1 VSTYRKGSTTSEDV
15 GAPISES
22 HKKSSASAL
31 KWSVA
36 FATLV
41 LLGALGSLVG
51 ANAVS
56 NSEKTHSLKDFS
68 TSSSQIAATLRLTI
82 EHEQDL
88 VDSTESL
95 LLGNPHA
102 TETQF
107 RAWAN
112 DLRVLKQ
119 YPGLTGLE
127 VINYVTTSQVGAYL
141 ERASKTA
148 KGVPTVELLGLRP
161 FYCFSPLAIAKRG
174 EHVAPYS
181 VDFCDGPTTS
191 FITGPRSSGQ
201 SEIMPY
207 QYLGRETI
215 EFGTP
220 IYGGGVVPSTVA
232 ARERKFV
239 EIIALNLVPTVIL
252 HAALVGHQGFAIALS
267 YHGPSSTLVFHQ
279 GVIPRGAQTASI
291 NIEDG
296 WTVRTFA
303 VRAPSGLLGDGSAP
317 VVLFGGLALSLLLA
331 TVIYLLGTGR
341 SRSMLLVGE
350 RTEQLQHQAL
360 HDILTG
366 LPNRAL
372 IVDRIEQLLE
382 RNRRHETQGAAL
394 YIDLDDFKNV
404 NDSLGHGV
412 GDNLLISVAQRMK
425 SALRGADTIGR
436 MGGDEFVVL
445 VDGGNDEAGPDHVAH
460 RLLDVMRQPL
470 YVEGANGPL
479 TVNVSIGVAIG
490 DRNNADEL
498 LRDAGVAL
506 YQAKAMGK
514 NQFVVFDDEMRDDVG
529 RRISLEF
536 DLRSALADR
545 QFYLAY
551 QPIYNLED
559 LSIVGVE
566 ALLRWRHP
574 IQGVV
579 QPNEFIPILEKTG
592 AIREV
597 GAWVLNEAC
606 SQMVQWH
613 ALGNAL
619 DMSVNVSARQLDDEL
634 FVSQVSNALIA
645 SGLDA
650 TSLIIEMTETAL
662 MQDINSSVARLEEI
676 RALGVRIAIDDFG
689 TGYSSLSHL
698 RQIPVDSL
706 KIDQSFT
713 AALTTSDESKALVKT
728 FIQLGKDLGLGTVAE
743 GVETMS
749 QVELLR
755 ENNVGQVQGYLF
767 SRPLDPEAF
776 EVLLFEQQRTIESFV
791 PPMHS

>member
-1 VSTYRKGSTTSEDV
+1 
-15 GAPISES
+15 
-22 HKKSSASAL
+22 
-31 KWSVA
+31 
-36 FATLV
+36 V
-41 LLGALGSLVG
+41 LLGALGSIVA
-51 ANAVS
+51 ANSVS
-56 NSEKTHSLKDFS
+56 NSEESHNAKDFS

-82 EHEQDL
+82 QHEKDL
-88 VDSTESL
+88 VASTESL
-95 LLGNPHA
+95 LLGNPNA
-102 TETQF
+102 TEGQF
-107 RAWAN
+107 KTWAN

-127 VINYVTTSQVGAYL
+127 VINYVTTAQVGAYL
-141 ERASKTA
+141 ERASKRV
-148 KGVPTVELLGLRP
+148 KDVPTVELLGLRP

-174 EHVAPYS
+174 KRDAPYS

-191 FITGPRSSGQ
+191 FITGPRSSGE

-220 IYGGGVVPSTVA
+220 IYRGGVVPSTVA
-232 ARERKFV
+232 AREHKFV
-239 EIIALNLVPTVIL
+239 EIIALNLVPNVIL
-252 HAALVGHQGFAIALS
+252 RAALVGHQGFAIALS

-279 GVIPRGAQTASI
+279 GAIPRNAQTSSI
-291 NIEDG
+291 DVEDG

-303 VRAPSGLLGDGSAP
+303 VTAPSGLLGDGSASI
-317 VVLFGGLALSLLLA
+317 VLFGGVALSLLLGS
-331 TVIYLLGTGR
+331 VIFLLGTGR

-372 IVDRIEQLLE
+372 IADRIEQLLE
-382 RNRRHETQGAAL
+382 RNRRHETHGAAL

-412 GDNLLISVAQRMK
+412 GDNLLIAVAQQMK

-445 VDGGNDEAGPDHVAH
+445 VDGGHDEAGPDHVAQ

-470 YVEGANGPL
+470 FVEGATGPL
-479 TVNVSIGVAIG
+479 TVHVSVGVAVG
-490 DRNNADEL
+490 DRSSAGEL
-498 LRDAGVAL
+498 LRDADVAL

-514 NQFVVFDDEMRDDVG
+514 NQYVVFDDEMRDDIG
-529 RRISLEF
+529 RRIALEF
-536 DLRSALADR
+536 DLRSALTER

-559 LSIVGVE
+559 LAIVGVE

-574 IQGVV
+574 IQGIV

-606 SQMVQWH
+606 SQMVKWH
-613 ALGNAL
+613 ELGTAL
-619 DMSVNVSARQLDDEL
+619 DVSVNVSARQLDDDL
-634 FVSQVSNALIA
+634 FVSQVRGALHT
-645 SGLDA
+645 SGLEA

-662 MQDINSSVARLEEI
+662 MQDIDSSVVRLEEI

-713 AALTTSDESKALVKT
+713 ASLTTSDESKALVKT
-728 FIQLGKDLGLGTVAE
+728 FIQLGKDLGLETVAE
-743 GVETMS
+743 GVETMG

-755 ENNVGQVQGYLF
+755 ENRVGHVQGYLF
-767 SRPLDPEAF
+767 SRPLDPESF
-776 EVLLFEQQRTIESFV
+776 EIQLLEQLRPLASI
-791 PPMHS
+791 PPTRP